1 MTADATHTLP
11 AVSGTPGIWQETI
24 PPCPHTR
31 PAKCLSTIT
40 RDDSTTAY
48 GGEAE
53 RAELPHPTA
62 GLARGH
68 RHVARRPH
76 GRLRGLP
83 GHGPRPG
90 RCGQASAGP
99 VRHRPQRAV
108 MRWRRCRAGS
118 AVVRGRA
125 VRGCG
130 RGGGEF
136 AYARDEA
143 KIGREILRAEAGL
156 VAADVVGGQESG
168 DVRAPVRGHGR
179 GVSTPRVRRRVAR
192 AVGRIS
198 RSGPRVHGE
207 YSLCSAATR
216 ALTGLRSRR
225 RPRTGRCGAPCPRRP
240 VRPWRRSCPR
250 SARRG
255 HAGAGGGSGSV
266 HVTAMPPPGPPVGEP
281 STRTYPTTC
290 PTTAGQCTTT
300 PRRGLCAEL
309 LAHVQAA
316 QPDTGLPRIPCRTV

>member
-130 RGGGEF
+130 RG
-136 AYARDEA
+136 
-143 KIGREILRAEAGL
+143 
-156 VAADVVGGQESG
+156 
-168 DVRAPVRGHGR
+168 
-179 GVSTPRVRRRVAR
+179 RRRVRVR
-192 AVGRIS
+192 AGRGEDWPGDS
-198 RSGPRVHGE
+198 PCGSGAGRGG
-207 YSLCSAATR
+207 C
-216 ALTGLRSRR
+216 RR
-225 RPRTGRCGAPCPRRP
+225 RPGVGGCQGAGEGPR
-240 VRPWRRSCPR
+240 PR
-250 SARRG
+250 GEYATSATPS
-255 HAGAGGGSGSV
+255 GAGGGEDLPLRAAGPWRVLALQRGDPGLDRAAVAAPASDRQMWRPLPSATSSAMAPIVSSIGAAGSRRCRWRFRQCPRHSHASTRPARRRAEYTYVPDYLPDHGRSV
-266 HVTAMPPPGPPVGEP
+266 HYDTSPGAV
-281 STRTYPTTC
+281 C
-290 PTTAGQCTTT
+290 
-300 PRRGLCAEL
+300 
-309 LAHVQAA
+309 
-316 QPDTGLPRIPCRTV
+316 

>member
-108 MRWRRCRAGS
+108 MRWRRCRAGP

-130 RGGGEF
+130 RG
-136 AYARDEA
+136 
-143 KIGREILRAEAGL
+143 
-156 VAADVVGGQESG
+156 
-168 DVRAPVRGHGR
+168 
-179 GVSTPRVRRRVAR
+179 RRRVRVRAGRGEDWPGDSPCGSGAGRGGCRRRPGVGGCQGAGEGPRPRGEYATSATPSAR

-266 HVTAMPPPGPPVGEP
+266 HVTAMP
-281 STRTYPTTC
+281 STRPARRRAEYTY
-290 PTTAGQCTTT
+290 
-300 PRRGLCAEL
+300 
-309 LAHVQAA
+309 V
-316 QPDTGLPRIPCRTV
+316 PDYLPDHGRSVHYDTSPGAVC